1 MLIQFPWS
9 FFKIHKF
16 WKLNMHNMHKSKAR
30 SCVPT
35 PLIHTLHVI
44 QLKSQNE
51 NYSVE
56 TFVTNKPHWTCFTSH
71 TNYFRNQNN
80 SNDYIFFWLTP
91 GVNVSTSHCTKLDK
105 CFIYSFSFK
114 RIVDFFKEN
123 SGMRTNEPNQYLKYK
138 IQWGAGFFKSRLR

>member
-1 MLIQFPWS
+1 
-9 FFKIHKF
+9 
-16 WKLNMHNMHKSKAR
+16 MHKSKAR
-30 SCVPT
+30 GCVPT

-105 CFIYSFSFK
+105 CFIYSFSF
-114 RIVDFFKEN
+114 ISPKELWISLKKTLEWGQMN
-123 SGMRTNEPNQYLKYK
+123 LTNT
-138 IQWGAGFFKSRLR
+138 